1 MGGNAA
7 LAANIIALTTLGSL
21 ATTSVGIVLLRNL
34 GLI

>member
-21 ATTSVGIVLLRNL
+21 LTTSLGVMLLRSG